1 MKKTGLW
8 IGMAAILLWTVAC
21 APTATVMTTG
31 GQSIDQAQAEDYN
44 GPKARMA
51 VGEFTDKTA
60 KGGWSG
66 GWRGMFGM
74 DWRSIGDGMRE
85 MLTTALFNTSRYI
98 VLERAQLGAV
108 MKEQDLGASGRIKKG
123 TEAPVGEIY
132 GADLI
137 ITAAVTEFDGSAK
150 GAGGATKILGVAVGG
165 GLKKA
170 HVAIDIRIIDAKTSQ
185 IVAATNVQG
194 SASSFGLGGATRLGG
209 SLPVAMGGFSK
220 TPTEKAIRVCIEEAV
235 RYVVSKTPQNYYRY
249 NN

>member
-74 DWRSIGDGMRE
+74 DFKPAELSDSKPRQLL
-85 MLTTALFNTSRYI
+85 LTANQMDLLF
-98 VLERAQLGAV
+98 
-108 MKEQDLGASGRIKKG
+108 
-123 TEAPVGEIY
+123 
-132 GADLI
+132 
-137 ITAAVTEFDGSAK
+137 
-150 GAGGATKILGVAVGG
+150 
-165 GLKKA
+165 
-170 HVAIDIRIIDAKTSQ
+170 H
-185 IVAATNVQG
+185 
-194 SASSFGLGGATRLGG
+194 
-209 SLPVAMGGFSK
+209 
-220 TPTEKAIRVCIEEAV
+220 
-235 RYVVSKTPQNYYRY
+235 
-249 NN
+249 